1 MAYLHYVT
9 TYVYGCLLDMQPL
22 NITKVAENRRKPT
35 LTLPLFSSKESH
47 KP

>member
-1 MAYLHYVT
+1 MAYLHSIT

-22 NITKVAENRRKPT
+22 NITKLAENGRKAT
-35 LTLPLFSSKESH
+35 LTLPLSSKESH

>member
-1 MAYLHYVT
+1 MAYLDSIT
-9 TYVYGCLLDMQPL
+9 TYVYGCLLDMKPL
-22 NITKVAENRRKPT
+22 NITKLAENGRKAM